1 MRLHIEDD
9 KLETV
14 ITEGGFETE
23 TTAKIVH
30 EEIFYND
37 LFKPF
42 RVMVLNRSLI
52 LEDEEEEEEE
62 EKKNNNIIEEPP
74 TRDVTKWLQM
84 IPQIMKN
91 KLRLFLED
99 MRYRY
104 VYVPEIESARRHAL
118 NKIEKEIERTTPVE
132 DIRDALEHYVFCE
145 LHDVIFSVI
154 RERFSKKESVVRR
167 ELMEARRRG
176 GIRPDEVGLQSR
188 FHGVK
193 LDRAAEEMK
202 RLCEKKC
209 PLSKIQC
216 IRRVGRSIYEELNS
230 LVKRW
235 SLQNRFTR
243 QDEKEEKDFV
253 IAGDDVLPLFVLVVA
268 RAEAEDL
275 NANVEYMSNWTLSD
289 IRAGESGFY
298 LANFAAAVQYVPL
311 LSDSPS
317 LCLSLSLSLYLC
329 PSLSL
334 CLDCLSLY
342 LCLSLSVST
351 GRLFLACAV

>member
-1 MRLHIEDD
+1 
-9 KLETV
+9 
-14 ITEGGFETE
+14 
-23 TTAKIVH
+23 
-30 EEIFYND
+30 
-37 LFKPF
+37 
-42 RVMVLNRSLI
+42 
-52 LEDEEEEEEE
+52 
-62 EKKNNNIIEEPP
+62 
-74 TRDVTKWLQM
+74 
-84 IPQIMKN
+84 
-91 KLRLFLED
+91 
-99 MRYRY
+99 
-104 VYVPEIESARRHAL
+104 
-118 NKIEKEIERTTPVE
+118 
-132 DIRDALEHYVFCE
+132 
-145 LHDVIFSVI
+145 
-154 RERFSKKESVVRR
+154 
-167 ELMEARRRG
+167 MEARRRG

-317 LCLSLSLSLYLC
+317 LCVSLS
-329 PSLSL
+329 
-334 CLDCLSLY
+334 LSLY
-342 LCLSLSVST
+342 LCLSLSLSRLSVSLSVPLSLCLDWPSLS
-351 GRLFLACAV
+351 RLCCLTENNYFETSTKSGILQIAGCLLLHYKLLRI